1 MDFKH
6 VRFKMTIIK
15 LTVWLK
21 VCMSHGHSTI
31 YAVFWVNQYNVDIFL
46 TSCLITTHFSPHFSP
61 NLAPLFVLPTFL
73 YFSFPL
79 LCFLAHFSCLP
90 NYNFMYFAVSV
101 VFKLEVVARHNP
113 YNFILV

>member
-1 MDFKH
+1 MHMDFKH

-21 VCMSHGHSTI
+21 VCRSHGHSTI
-31 YAVFWVNQYNVDIFL
+31 YAVSWVNQYNVDIFL

-61 NLAPLFVLPTFL
+61 NLAPLFVLLTFL

-79 LCFLAHFSCLP
+79 LCFLAHFSSLP
-90 NYNFMYFAVSV
+90 NYNIMYFAVSV
-101 VFKLEVVARHNP
+101 VFKLEVRSLN
-113 YNFILV
+113 LVKSC